1 MRKATVTTTT
11 LGSLHN
17 RLLDIEK
24 GIKKEPECKL
34 IDDLTNFVLDAR
46 ALGLGGTLMKAEKM
60 LKRLESFLV
69 DRYVRRD
76 IISRIDNRILT

>member
-1 MRKATVTTTT
+1 MRKATVATTT

-17 RLLDIEK
+17 RLLNIEK
-24 GIKKEPECKL
+24 GIKKEPECRL

-46 ALGLGGTLMKAEKM
+46 SIGLGGTLTKAEKM

-69 DRYVRRD
+69 DRYIRRV
-76 IISRIDNRILT
+76 IISRIQNRILT